1 MMTLAN
7 KITVLRIISIP
18 IIVVLLLTN
27 HRHTAI
33 GFLIF
38 SFLTDALD
46 GWIAR
51 RRGEQTKLGA
61 FLDPMADKLLLS
73 SLFLTLTFMRGVP
86 IWIFVVVFSRDLL
99 IVLGWSVIYI
109 LTRSFK
115 ITPRPLGKLTTSVQ
129 MLAAFLVIVK
139 ANTYAQFI
147 SLWAVVIITAIS
159 TIDYV
164 IVGEKL
170 LGEWES

>member
-1 MMTLAN
+1 MTLAN
-7 KITVLRIISIP
+7 KITIVRIVCIP
-18 IIVVLLLTN
+18 IIVILLLTDY
-27 HRHTAI
+27 RHAAI
-33 GFLIF
+33 TLLIF

-46 GWIAR
+46 GFVAR

-86 IWIFVVVFSRDLL
+86 IWIFVAVFSRDLL

-115 ITPRPLGKLTTSVQ
+115 ITPRALGKFTTCTQ
-129 MLAAFLVIVK
+129 MLAALLVIVK
-139 ANTYAQFI
+139 ANPHVQHVA
-147 SLWAVVIITAIS
+147 LWLVVVITALS
-159 TIDYV
+159 TIDY
-164 IVGEKL
+164 IIIGEKL

>member
-1 MMTLAN
+1 
-7 KITVLRIISIP
+7 V
-18 IIVVLLLTN
+18 IVICLLTN
-27 HRHTAI
+27 HAHVAI

-38 SFLTDALD
+38 SFLTDLLD
-46 GWIAR
+46 GFVAR

-61 FLDPMADKLLLS
+61 FLDPMADKLLLV

-86 IWIFVVVFSRDLL
+86 IWIFVVVFSRDVL

-115 ITPRPLGKLTTSVQ
+115 ITPRPLGKLTTATQ

-139 ANTYAQFI
+139 SHPHAQYI
-147 SLWAVVIITAIS
+147 SLWLA
-159 TIDYV
+159 V
-164 IVGEKL
+164 IVTVMSTVDYIIIGEKQ
-170 LGEWES
+170 LGQWDA